1 MVHLHMDSEKR
12 FEVRFYK
19 TDSGKEPVRD
29 LLQKLDKPSK
39 KIIGEDIK
47 TVQYGWPMGMPLVRK
62 LETSLWE
69 VRSNLENKIA
79 RIIFTVASNT
89 IILLHGFI
97 KKSKKTPKPD
107 IELARKRLSN
117 LRSKK

>member
-1 MVHLHMDSEKR
+1 MDFEKR

-19 TDSGKEPVRD
+19 TDSGKEPVREM
-29 LLQKLDKPSK
+29 LQKLDKSSK
-39 KIIGEDIK
+39 KVIGEDIK
-47 TVQYGWPMGMPLVRK
+47 TVQYSWPMGMPLVRK
-62 LETSLWE
+62 LETGLWE
-69 VRSNLENKIA
+69 VRSILENKIA
-79 RIIFTVASNT
+79 RIIFTVVSDS

-107 IELARKRLSN
+107 LELARKRLSI

>member
-1 MVHLHMDSEKR
+1 MKFEKR
-12 FEVRFYK
+12 LEVKFFK
-19 TDSGKEPVRD
+19 TNSGKEPVRD
-29 LLQKLDKPSK
+29 LLQKMDKSDK

-62 LETSLWE
+62 LETDLWE

-79 RIIFTVASNT
+79 RVIFTVVDNT
-89 IILLHGFI
+89 IILLHGFL

-107 IELARKRLSN
+107 IELARRRLSN
-117 LRSKK
+117 LRS

>member
-1 MVHLHMDSEKR
+1 MNLEKR
-12 FEVRFYK
+12 LEVRFYK

-29 LLQKLDKPSK
+29 WLQKLDKSSK
-39 KIIGEDIK
+39 KIIGEDVK

-62 LETSLWE
+62 LETDLWE

-79 RIIFTVASNT
+79 RIIFTVVNST
-89 IILLHGFI
+89 IILLNGFI
-97 KKSKKTPKPD
+97 KKSKKTPKTD